1 MRRAL
6 LALLFVA
13 LAGCGSSSPPQQAG
27 ALPVLP
33 ESALPKLKAS
43 TEPVS
48 AEDLAA
54 DFGAEA
60 TVAGLEAGTER
71 VFQGE
76 SQDVDRV
83 VSRTLEFD
91 SAEAAKTYVDLVRAH
106 VDDLY
111 GVGTTAEPLENG
123 GRSGYLVDPAAC
135 ACHRAAPTLTA
146 VLARGPRVTYLE
158 VNGGGVDSAAVETL
172 LAQAP

>member
-1 MRRAL
+1 M
-6 LALLFVA
+6 LALLLVT
-13 LAGCGSSSPPQQAG
+13 LAGCGSSRPPEAQP
-27 ALPVLP
+27 ALPA
-33 ESALPKLKAS
+33 SAVPGLEAT

-54 DFGAEA
+54 DFGSD
-60 TVAGLEAGTER
+60 VAVEGFVSGTER

-76 SQDVDRV
+76 SHDLSRV
-83 VSRTLEFD
+83 VSRTLEFE
-91 SAEAAKTYVDLVRAH
+91 SPEAAKAYVDLVRAH

-123 GRSGYLVDPAAC
+123 GRSGYLIDPAAC

-158 VNGGGVDSAAVETL
+158 VNGGGVDPAAVEAL
-172 LAQAP
+172 LTQAP